1 VWAATGIWHGASWN
15 FLFWGLYYG
24 VLLVLEK
31 MVWGKKLAQTPA
43 FVQHIYTLFLVVIGW
58 ALFAV
63 EDLGQLVPYLKG
75 MFGLGGAGLAD
86 TASLYY
92 LGSFFPMLVIL
103 TVASTPLA
111 ANLWKKL
118 PKKGAQVVLP
128 VLLMLGLLLS
138 TAYLVD
144 ATYNPFLY
152 FRF

>member
-1 VWAATGIWHGASWN
+1 
-15 FLFWGLYYG
+15 
-24 VLLVLEK
+24 
-31 MVWGKKLAQTPA
+31 
-43 FVQHIYTLFLVVIGW
+43 VIGW

-86 TASLYY
+86 TAALYY
-92 LGSFFPMLVIL
+92 LSSFLPMLVIL

-118 PKKGAQVVLP
+118 PQKGAQVVLP
-128 VLLMLGLLLS
+128 ILLMLGLILS